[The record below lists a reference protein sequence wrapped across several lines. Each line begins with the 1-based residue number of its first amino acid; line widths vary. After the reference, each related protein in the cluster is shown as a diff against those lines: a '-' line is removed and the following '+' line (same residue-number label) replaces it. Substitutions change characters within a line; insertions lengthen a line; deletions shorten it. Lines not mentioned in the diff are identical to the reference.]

1 MLFNATVSSQLS
13 PIKDRYQELEKI
25 GIKITK
31 NVKSSIA
38 RSVDNYAFLSF
49 EFLKLQKMLE
59 QTGRYLLSNE
69 KDALTQV
76 YLNEEVFSKYYLE
89 GLLLSEALWPNHYL
103 INRFFHKSFI
113 QKVNDD
119 PIIIETGI
127 GTGYH
132 LDQIIESIS
141 KFSYLGFDISPSS
154 IEFAKNT

>member
-1 MLFNATVSSQLS
+1 LLFNATASSQLS
-13 PIKDRYQELEKI
+13 PIKNRYQELEKI
-25 GIKITK
+25 GKKITT
-31 NVKSSIA
+31 NIKSSIA

-113 QKVNDD
+113 Q
-119 PIIIETGI
+119 I
-127 GTGYH
+127 
-132 LDQIIESIS
+132 Q
-141 KFSYLGFDISPSS
+141 
-154 IEFAKNT
+154 

>member
-1 MLFNATVSSQLS
+1 MFLGLNELVVKSHVSAESLGFAAA
-13 PIKDRYQELEKI
+13 IDIAYEFAQEEV

-113 QKVNDD
+113 Q
-119 PIIIETGI
+119 I
-127 GTGYH
+127 
-132 LDQIIESIS
+132 Q
-141 KFSYLGFDISPSS
+141 
-154 IEFAKNT
+154 